1 MHWWRIQSVH
11 IVWFLVWILG
21 LYAISSRQTSSTIS
35 RTAEGKV
42 GTVATTQ
49 GGSGWATNSDVV
61 HHPVRG
67 IRNILFDFQWRAR
80 KRAVAPEKTAP
91 TGPNCISDHPL
102 REVDV
107 VVDKDIEFPISGS
120 SKYCP
125 SDSVDPYNI
134 QLTDIHVPVRV
145 HTGSS
150 VGEDEERVVVSSPV
164 RELCVTGEKVLPNG
178 DFYVG
183 SWQGNLPEGTG
194 KYLWADGCMYEG
206 EWRRG
211 KKTGKGKISWP
222 TGATYEGEFMGGYMH
237 GVGTYTGNGGTTYK
251 GQWSMNVKHGHG
263 RKTYANGDV
272 YAGFWKQGV
281 QEGFAKYVWANGNE
295 YQGEWRGGSMCGKGI
310 LTWASG
316 DRFDGQWLDGL
327 EHGRGIYTWVDGSC
341 YIGTWSRGLKDGKG
355 VFYPAGSLSPS
366 MSLLRNTDRAASR
379 DDSLWTSHQSHRLG
393 DDGRELRAPQRS
405 RSHSSSS
412 EKFLHVG
419 DLSMTG
425 ELSQQGSR
433 RRWSMESPVERA
445 PGLDATTPWTVE
457 TILEGVEKT
466 GGRYQPDGVRPLPPT
481 VVVREYVQGVL
492 MSELVKENVESTGH
506 KKRRTRKASKEIKRP
521 GETIFKGH
529 RSYDLMLNLQLGIR
543 LCPVPF
549 ALKKCFYAQAF
560 EYVHEASRYI
570 VVML

>member
-1 MHWWRIQSVH
+1 
-11 IVWFLVWILG
+11 
-21 LYAISSRQTSSTIS
+21 
-35 RTAEGKV
+35 
-42 GTVATTQ
+42 
-49 GGSGWATNSDVV
+49 
-61 HHPVRG
+61 
-67 IRNILFDFQWRAR
+67 
-80 KRAVAPEKTAP
+80 
-91 TGPNCISDHPL
+91 
-102 REVDV
+102 
-107 VVDKDIEFPISGS
+107 
-120 SKYCP
+120 
-125 SDSVDPYNI
+125 
-134 QLTDIHVPVRV
+134 
-145 HTGSS
+145 
-150 VGEDEERVVVSSPV
+150 
-164 RELCVTGEKVLPNG
+164 
-178 DFYVG
+178 
-183 SWQGNLPEGTG
+183 
-194 KYLWADGCMYEG
+194 
-206 EWRRG
+206 
-211 KKTGKGKISWP
+211 
-222 TGATYEGEFMGGYMH
+222 MH

-295 YQGEWRGGSMCGKGI
+295 YQGEWRGGSMCGKGV

-327 EHGRGIYTWVDGSC
+327 EHGHGIYTWVDGSC

-355 VFYPAGSLSPS
+355 VFYPAGSLSPG
-366 MSLLRNTDRAASR
+366 MSLLRNTDRAAPR

-457 TILEGVEKT
+457 TIREGVEKT
-466 GGRYQPDGVRPLPPT
+466 GGRYEPDGVRPLPPT

-492 MSELVKENVESTGH
+492 MSELVKENVESAGH

-543 LCPVPF
+543 LCHVPF
-549 ALKKCFYAQAF
+549 VLEKCFYAQAF

-570 VVML
+570 VVKL